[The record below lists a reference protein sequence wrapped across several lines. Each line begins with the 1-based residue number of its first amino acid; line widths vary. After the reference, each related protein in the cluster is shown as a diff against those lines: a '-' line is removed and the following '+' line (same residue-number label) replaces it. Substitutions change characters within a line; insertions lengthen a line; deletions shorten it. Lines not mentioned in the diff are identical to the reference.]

1 MTLFAAV
8 NIWRWHPHPEVWALV
23 VGLIGMYAY
32 AIRVIGPTATQD
44 DEVIVTKAQVRWFVA
59 AMVTLEVA
67 ADWPMHDIGEKYL
80 YSVHM
85 AQHLLLSFVLPPM
98 ALLATPTW
106 LARLVIGN
114 GRGYRVVR
122 WTTRVVPATIFF
134 NVVVVFSHWPAVV
147 ALSVKYSWFHYSL
160 HFLVVAVAL
169 NMWMGICSPLPEL
182 RFTLLVQAGYL
193 FLQSVV
199 PTVPAGI
206 LVFSETVAYKSY
218 NHAGRILG
226 MTPIED
232 QQLAATIMKVVAGTY
247 LWVII
252 ACLFIRFATRAQEDD
267 RVRGVQLDRRA
278 PAGAWPEPPSSR
290 PVRYRR
296 PSGPADEPTLTW
308 DEVQQQLADAGPAP
322 REPSG

>member
-1 MTLFAAV
+1 MAPTF
-8 NIWRWHPHPEVWALV
+8 EVWALV
-23 VGLIGMYAY
+23 LGLIGMYVY

-44 DEVIVTKAQVRWFVA
+44 DEVIVTKAQIRWFIA

-85 AQHLLLSFVLPPM
+85 GQHLLLSFVLPPM

-106 LARLVIGN
+106 LARLVIGD
-114 GRGYRVVR
+114 GRGYRVIH

-147 ALSVKYSWFHYSL
+147 ADSVAYSWFHYGL

-169 NMWMGICSPLPEL
+169 NMWMGVCSPLPEL

-199 PTVPAGI
+199 PTIPAGI

-218 NHAGRILG
+218 NHAGRIFGL
-226 MTPIED
+226 TPIED

-247 LWVII
+247 LWIII
-252 ACLFIRFATRAQEDD
+252 ACLFIRFANRAQEDD
-267 RVRGVQLDRRA
+267 RVRGIELDRRA
-278 PAGAWPEPPSSR
+278 PASAWPEPASSR
-290 PVRYRR
+290 PVLYR
-296 PSGPADEPTLTW
+296 PATRGAATPEPEPEPELTW
-308 DEVQQQLADAGPAP
+308 EAVQQQLADAGPAP
-322 REPSG
+322 REP